1 MIMSWTEPSK
11 IRGAVQSLADLSFY
25 FGHFG
30 VIQQTQ
36 SWSFEVLEFAMF
48 CFSDR
53 PYRNRKSN
61 NIQGGF
67 RGHFGGLW
75 ADLQGQIGLT

>member
-36 SWSFEVLEFAMF
+36 SWSFEVL
-48 CFSDR
+48 
-53 PYRNRKSN
+53 
-61 NIQGGF
+61 
-67 RGHFGGLW
+67 
-75 ADLQGQIGLT
+75 DLQCFAFQIGHIEKGKVTKFGVIWRPF

>member
-53 PYRNRKSN
+53 SYRKRKSHE
-61 NIQGGF
+61 IW
-67 RGHFGGLW
+67 GHLE
-75 ADLQGQIGLT
+75 AILRVLELIA